1 MKTKKILSVQQV
13 SFFSWLVLATF
24 VSIVITIY
32 SCIEYSEQYSS
43 LENFTGIIFLAVC
56 ITIICSSI
64 CFISIQ
70 WCRVHIIQT
79 IKQSSLFSLVVSI
92 MLFWISHN
100 REDIFAICAIV
111 PCITAYFFIT
121 KK

>member
-1 MKTKKILSVQQV
+1 MKTKKILPVQQV

-32 SCIEYSEQYSS
+32 ACIEYSEQYSS
-43 LENFTGIIFLAVC
+43 LGNFTGIILLAIG
-56 ITIICSSI
+56 ITIICSSV

-70 WCRVHIIQT
+70 WCRVHVVQT
-79 IKQSSLFSLVVSI
+79 IKQSFLFSLVVSI

-100 REDIFAICAIV
+100 RGDIFAICAVV
-111 PCITAYFFIT
+111 PCINAYFFIT